1 MHERALAY
9 ASGDAWLYGILSL
22 PAAPAALG
30 VVIVV
35 GGPQYRA
42 GSHRQ
47 FALLA
52 RELAAAGI
60 PVLRFDYAG
69 MGDSDGATCGFE
81 HAARDIRASIDRFFA
96 ETPSLERVA
105 LWGLCDGA
113 TAAALYAP
121 DDARVAGVALLNPWV
136 RTEQGAARAAIRHY
150 YRARL
155 FDRALWRKIAR
166 GQFDWR
172 AALGALWRTL
182 GTARASTSTA
192 DAAAPP
198 MPDLPSRMLGALQG
212 FQGPVLLLLS
222 GADLTAREFDDLA
235 ATPGP
240 WRKLLDGE
248 RFAHHAIERADHT
261 LSRREWH
268 AQVVDLTRR
277 WLRKL

>member
-9 ASGDAWLYGILSL
+9 PSGDAWLYGILSL

-96 ETPSLERVA
+96 ETPGLERVA

-136 RTEQGAARAAIRHY
+136 RTEQGAARATIRHY

-182 GTARASTSTA
+182 GTARASAASGP
-192 DAAAPP
+192 AAPETS
-198 MPDLPSRMLGALQG
+198 DLPSRMLGALQG

-240 WRKLLDGE
+240 WRCLLDDG
-248 RFAHHAIERADHT
+248 RFARHAIERADHT

-268 AQVVDLTRR
+268 EQAVDVTRR
-277 WLRKL
+277 WLRSL